1 MCSRDLQIPM
11 CIRMTLARVYSAWFA
26 FLLPSYGTWKA
37 LTHRPLAEPDLER
50 WCMYWS
56 VVGAFVAVE
65 YVTGFILDW

>member
-1 MCSRDLQIPM
+1 MFICLR
-11 CIRMTLARVYSAWFA
+11 ARTSAWFA

-37 LTHRPLAEPDLER
+37 LTHRPVSEPDLER